1 MSRRIW
7 QVQFNGT
14 QHVVNLEWNSLTLSG
29 ELYVDNQLIEQ
40 WGPLRK
46 TKEVN
51 FKVGNREATFAF
63 ILKSL
68 KPTAQALRIDN
79 FLLDVDSGG
88 LEVLGKRGVLGG
100 KE

>member
-7 QVQFNGT
+7 QLLFNGT
-14 QHVVNLEWNSLTLSG
+14 QHIINLEWNSLTLAG
-29 ELYVDNQLIEQ
+29 ELYVDESLIEQ

-51 FKVGNREATFAF
+51 FKVGEREATFAF
-63 ILKSL
+63 ILRSL
-68 KPTAQALRIDN
+68 KPTTQALRVDK

-88 LEVLGKRGVLGG
+88 LEVLAKRGPYG
-100 KE
+100 

>member
-7 QVQFNGT
+7 QLSFNGA
-14 QHVVNLEWNSLTLSG
+14 QHIIHLEWNSLTLSG
-29 ELYVDNQLIEQ
+29 ELSVDERLIEQ
-40 WGPLRK
+40 WGPLRR

-51 FKVGNREATFAF
+51 FKVGDREATFIF

-68 KPTAQALRIDN
+68 KPTAQALRVAD

-88 LEVLGKRGVLGG
+88 LEILAKRGP
-100 KE
+100 

>member
-29 ELYVDNQLIEQ
+29 ELYVDDGLIER

-51 FKVGNREATFAF
+51 FKVGDKEATFAF

-68 KPTAQALRIDN
+68 KPTVQALRIND

-88 LEVLGKRGVLGG
+88 LEVLAKSGTM
-100 KE
+100 